1 MRLQEGDDVTLT
13 YAAIPGQ
20 FSGKIVNVDLRRQLT
35 ELGRPVMDAEAVI
48 SAEVTIAPEDSA
60 PIDWIGKPVGARID
74 VFGGS
79 WLGRLFK
86 GEG

>member
-1 MRLQEGDDVTLT
+1 
-13 YAAIPGQ
+13 
-20 FSGKIVNVDLRRQLT
+20 
-35 ELGRPVMDAEAVI
+35 MDAEAVI
-48 SAEVTIAPEDSA
+48 SAEVTIAPEESA

-79 WLGRLFK
+79 WLGRLFT